1 MIIIFGA
8 AVVLTLGWVLNK
20 TYGRDWFTEIVCPIM
35 AVLAGIVLF
44 ISLIGFPVTR
54 MTVRGEMAAFTAT
67 KEAVEIVRARGGVEP
82 AALSIEISRANGWLA
97 SAKYYRGTIF
107 RDFYPADLDKL
118 EPIR

>member
-8 AVVLTLGWVLNK
+8 AVVITLGYVLNNI
-20 TYGRDWFTEIVCPIM
+20 YGDDWFTEIACPVM
-35 AVLAGIVLF
+35 AVLAGVVL
-44 ISLIGFPVTR
+44 ILSLIGLTVTQ

-97 SAKYYRGTIF
+97 SARYYRGTIF